1 MRVRHMM
8 KRQEGLTGISIL
20 IIVMFLVFVASLALK
35 VVPVYA
41 DDSAIKSIVASFDN
55 KGDMRGKTKKM
66 VTDAFIKRMKI
77 NNVMLEKDQWSLTK
91 KDGDFL
97 LVVDYEP
104 RGELIG
110 SLEFIV
116 HFHHEAKFAA
126 N

>member
-20 IIVMFLVFVASLALK
+20 IIVIFLVFVASLAVK

-41 DDSAIKSIVASFDN
+41 DDSAISNIVASFDN
-55 KGDMRGKTKKM
+55 KSDMRGKTKKM
-66 VTDAFIKRMKI
+66 VQNAFIKRMKI
-77 NNVMLEKDQWSLTK
+77 NNVMLEKDEWSLTK

-104 RGELIG
+104 RGELVG
-110 SLEFIV
+110 SLEYIV

>member
-1 MRVRHMM
+1 MM

-20 IIVMFLVFVASLALK
+20 MIVMFLVFVASLALK

-55 KGDMRGKTKKM
+55 KGDMRGKTKKI

>member
-1 MRVRHMM
+1 MKHMM
-8 KRQEGLTGISIL
+8 KRQKGLTGISIL
-20 IIVMFLVFVASLALK
+20 IIVIFLVFVASLALK

-41 DDSAIKSIVASFDN
+41 DDMSIKSVVQSFHN
-55 KGDMRGKTKKM
+55 KDDMRGQPKREVLRKFKK
-66 VTDAFIKRMKI
+66 RLKI
-77 NNVMLEKDQWSLTK
+77 NNVTSLDMKYVSLKK
-91 KDGDFL
+91 KDGDYL

-110 SLEFIV
+110 NLEFII